1 MTSKPATAHTA
12 ATDRVRPSATTS
24 PPWGRPGPTMV
35 GGGIFNCGT
44 GVRMNGGHMNFDG
57 VTIKDTPVGFDLHGG
72 ATVDVRNTRYES

>member
-1 MTSKPATAHTA
+1 
-12 ATDRVRPSATTS
+12 
-24 PPWGRPGPTMV
+24 MV